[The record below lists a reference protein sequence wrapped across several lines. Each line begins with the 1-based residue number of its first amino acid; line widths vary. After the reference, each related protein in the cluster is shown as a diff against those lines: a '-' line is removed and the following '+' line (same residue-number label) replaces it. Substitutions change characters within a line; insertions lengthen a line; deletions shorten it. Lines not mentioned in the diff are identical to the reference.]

1 MADAE
6 TTRNLD
12 AEVLGIYKR
21 LLGYA
26 LPHWGM
32 FAAAI
37 FAMVIYAATDTGFA
51 ALMRPLLDGSFVEKD
66 QDIIRLVPIALLGL
80 ALARGAAGFVSSFC
94 MAWVGRQVIKT
105 MRSQV
110 FSHFLTLP
118 TAYYDHNSSGNLL
131 SKLTFNIE
139 QVSESTTKAVTV
151 VIRDTLTI
159 IGLVAWMFYLNA
171 VLSVFIFVMGPVIGA
186 LLRFV
191 SKRFRRYSTR
201 IQDSMGDVTQV
212 AEETIAGHRVIKV
225 FGGQDYE
232 RRNFEAA
239 NENNRK
245 RFMKLVAVK
254 EGSNA
259 VVQFIA
265 AFGMAGI
272 VYVAT
277 GDRMLEDLSVGTFM
291 SFLGAMLLLMAPLK
305 RLTDVNVALQRGIAA
320 GHSIFE
326 VLDADPEPA
335 GGERPLE
342 RAIGDIEF
350 DAVGFTYVAD
360 DRPVLEDISFRVPAG
375 STVAF
380 VGRSGSGKST
390 LISLLPRFYDPEQGV
405 IRIDGHDI
413 SEYRLEALRDNIALV
428 SQDVT
433 LFNDTIA
440 RNIAYGAL
448 ENADRDSIIAA
459 ARAAHVLEFTD
470 TFPDGLDTV
479 VGDRGV
485 LLSGGQR
492 QRIAIARAL
501 LKDAPI
507 LALDEATSALDTESE
522 RHIKVAMETLM
533 KDRTTL
539 VIAHR
544 LSTVEGADTIIVLH
558 EGRIVESGTHGELLA
573 RDGHY
578 AALYRMQFDEA

>member
-1 MADAE
+1 MARPDPVRE
-6 TTRNLD
+6 LD
-12 AEVLGIYKR
+12 AQVLAIYKR

-32 FAAAI
+32 FSAAI
-37 FAMVIYAATDTGFA
+37 VAMVVYAATDTGFA

-66 QDIIRLVPIALLGL
+66 QDIIRLVPMALLGL
-80 ALARGAAGFVSSFC
+80 ALARGGAGFVSSFC

-105 MRSQV
+105 MRKQV

-118 TAYYDHNSSGNLL
+118 TAYYDHSSAGALL

-171 VLSVFIFVMGPVIGA
+171 LLSVFIFIMAPVIGG

-212 AEETIAGHRVIKV
+212 AEEMISGHRVIKI
-225 FGGQDYE
+225 FGGQEYE

-259 VVQFIA
+259 LVQFIA

-320 GHSIFE
+320 GQSIFE
-326 VLDADPEPA
+326 VLDSAPEPS
-335 GGERPLE
+335 GGSVRLE
-342 RAIGDIEF
+342 RAVGDIEF
-350 DAVGFTYVAD
+350 AGVGFSYTGS
-360 DRPVLEDISFRVPAG
+360 DRPVLRDISFRVPAG
-375 STVAF
+375 STMAF

-390 LISLLPRFYDPEQGV
+390 LVSLLPRFYDPVAGV
-405 IRIDGHDI
+405 IRIDSTNIGD
-413 SEYRLEALRDNIALV
+413 YRLEDLRSNIALV

-448 ENADRDSIIAA
+448 EDADREAVEAA
-459 ARAAHVLEFTD
+459 ARAAHVLQFTD
-470 TFPDGLDTV
+470 GFTHGLDTV

-507 LALDEATSALDTESE
+507 LILDEATSALDTESE

-544 LSTVEGADTIIVLH
+544 LSTVEGADTIVVLH
-558 EGRIVESGTHGELLA
+558 EGRIVESGNHADLLA
-573 RDGHY
+573 RNGHY